1 MELTGSSPRPYTVG
15 AVSGLVASLF
25 ADRFT
30 WRMPFLVGAQVLLII
45 AFAILVAKAEAI
57 KDNIA
62 VCYFA
67 VHLACA
73 GLYPIPPGASA
84 WTVNNLGAR
93 KRALGVAYMVMIGS
107 IGGLIGSF
115 IYYERE
121 KPKYSTGFGTSL
133 GLAGAGVVSC
143 VVLEL
148 TYSRINKER
157 EKMSEEEIREKYS
170 LEELEDMGD
179 RSPLFRYSL

>member
-1 MELTGSSPRPYTVG
+1 
-15 AVSGLVASLF
+15 
-25 ADRFT
+25 
-30 WRMPFLVGAQVLLII
+30 MPFLIGAQLLLMI
-45 AFAILVAKAEAI
+45 AFAILVAKAESI

-73 GLYPIPPGASA
+73 GLYPIPPGVSA

-107 IGGLIGSF
+107 AGGLIGSF
-115 IYYERE
+115 IFLDRE
-121 KPKYSTGFGTSL
+121 KPKYPTGFGTSL
-133 GLAGAGVVSC
+133 ALAGAGAVSC
-143 VVLEL
+143 LVLEI
-148 TYSRINKER
+148 TYWRINKER
-157 EKMSEEEIREKYS
+157 EKISEEEIRDKYS
-170 LEELEDMGD
+170 LEELEELDD

>member
-1 MELTGSSPRPYTVG
+1 MELTSFSRSPYTVG
-15 AVSGLVASLF
+15 AISGLVASLF

-30 WRMPFLVGAQVLLII
+30 WRMPFLVGAQTLLMV
-45 AFAILVAKAEAI
+45 AFVILVAKAGAI

-107 IGGLIGSF
+107 AGGLIGSF
-115 IYYERE
+115 IFLDRE
-121 KPKYSTGFGTSL
+121 KPKYPTGFGTSL
-133 GLAGAGVVSC
+133 GLAGAGIVSC

-148 TYSRINKER
+148 TYWKINKER
-157 EKMSEEEIREKYS
+157 AKMSEEEVREKYS
-170 LEELEDMGD
+170 PEELEDMDD